1 MPLYSAFA
9 GRSTRRRQRERVA
22 MPDHMLADFSAARE
36 DERGGRGALTVMA
49 EPDLNRGEAG
59 FASAEGRSNQRPRKI
74 IHVDMDAFYASVE
87 QRDDPGL
94 RGKPVAVGGSRERGV
109 VAAASYEARKFGV
122 RSAMPSVTARRKCPD
137 LIFVKPRFDVYR
149 EVSLQ
154 VRAIFAE
161 HTAIVEPLSL
171 DEAYLD
177 VTESLQGIVSA
188 TEIAEQIRA
197 KIRAE
202 TQLTASA
209 GVSYNKFLAK
219 LASDYRKPDGLFV
232 ITPAMGPTF
241 VEALPVERF
250 HGVGPATAAKMKELG
265 IFTALDLRA
274 KGEAFLLKH
283 FGKAGP
289 HFYCICR
296 GIDPRPVLPNRIRKS
311 VGAENTF
318 SRDLTSLDEMR
329 AELNPL
335 VDKVWAY
342 CDSTG
347 VRGRKVTL
355 KVKFAD
361 FQIITRSRSR
371 FAPISDR
378 STLASISA
386 ELLAAQFPMRKGV
399 RLIGVSLSSLCAD
412 APDVDTQMT
421 LAL

>member
-1 MPLYSAFA
+1 
-9 GRSTRRRQRERVA
+9 
-22 MPDHMLADFSAARE
+22 MLADISAARE
-36 DERGGRGALTVMA
+36 DEPGQRRALIVMA
-49 EPDLNRGEAG
+49 EPGLNRGEGFG
-59 FASAEGRSNQRPRKI
+59 FAERRSDLEFRQGRPRKI

-87 QRDDPGL
+87 QRDNPDL
-94 RGKPVAVGGSRERGV
+94 RGKPVAVGGSRARGV

-137 LIFVKPRFDVYR
+137 LIFVKPRFDVYK

-161 HTAIVEPLSL
+161 HTAIIEPLSL

-177 VTESLQGIVSA
+177 VTENLQGITSA
-188 TEIAEQIRA
+188 TEIAEQIKA
-197 KIRAE
+197 QIRAE

-232 ITPAMGPTF
+232 ITPEMGPSF

-274 KGEAFLLKH
+274 KDEAFLLRH
-283 FGKAGP
+283 FGKAGR

-296 GIDPRPVLPNRIRKS
+296 GIDQRPVLPNRVRKS

-318 SRDLTSLDEMR
+318 SRDLTSLDDMQ
-329 AELNPL
+329 AELGPL
-335 VDKVWAY
+335 VDKVWHY
-342 CDSTG
+342 CETTG
-347 VRGRKVTL
+347 VRGRTVTI

-361 FQIITRSRSR
+361 FHIITRSRSSA
-371 FAPISDR
+371 APISDS

-386 ELLAAQFPMRKGV
+386 ELLAAQFPMRKEV
-399 RLIGVSLSSLCAD
+399 RLLGVSLSSLCAD
-412 APDVDTQMT
+412 AADVDTQMT

>member
-1 MPLYSAFA
+1 MP
-9 GRSTRRRQRERVA
+9 
-22 MPDHMLADFSAARE
+22 
-36 DERGGRGALTVMA
+36 
-49 EPDLNRGEAG
+49 EPDLNHGEDEL
-59 FASAEGRSNQRPRKI
+59 ASADGHGALQSGPERPRKI
-74 IHVDMDAFYASVE
+74 IHIDMDAFYASVE
-87 QRDDPGL
+87 QRDNPDL

-137 LIFVKPRFDVYR
+137 LIFVKPRFDVYK

-154 VRAIFAE
+154 IRAIFAE
-161 HTAIVEPLSL
+161 HTPIIEPSSL

-177 VTESLQGIVSA
+177 VTEKLQDIASA

-209 GVSYNKFLAK
+209 GISYNKFLAK
-219 LASDYRKPDGLFV
+219 LASDHRKPDGLFV
-232 ITPAMGPTF
+232 ITPAMGPSF

-250 HGVGPATAAKMKELG
+250 HGVGPATAAKMNRLG

-274 KGEAFLLKH
+274 KDVAFLREH

-289 HFYCICR
+289 HLYCICR
-296 GIDPRPVLPNRIRKS
+296 GIDHRPVRADRVRKS

-318 SRDLTSLDEMR
+318 SRDLTTLEDMR
-329 AELNPL
+329 AELGPL
-335 VDKVWAY
+335 VDKVWRY
-342 CDSTG
+342 CESTG
-347 VRGRKVTL
+347 VRARTVTL

-371 FAPISDR
+371 IAPISDS
-378 STLASISA
+378 STLVSMSM
-386 ELLAAQFPMRKGV
+386 ELLAGQFPMSKGV
-399 RLIGVSLSSLCAD
+399 RLIGVSLSALCAD
-412 APDVDTQMT
+412 WRENDQQMT